1 MVVVGRALVMAWRV
15 VVVRS
20 RVGGEEG
27 GGEEGD
33 AGDDEGDD

>member
-1 MVVVGRALVMAWRV
+1 MVVVGRALVMAWR